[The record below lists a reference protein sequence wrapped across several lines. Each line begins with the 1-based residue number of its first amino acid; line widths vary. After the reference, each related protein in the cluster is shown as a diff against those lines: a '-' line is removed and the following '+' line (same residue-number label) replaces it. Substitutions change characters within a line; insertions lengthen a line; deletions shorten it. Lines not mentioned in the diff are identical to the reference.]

1 MDQYNEAMDKIGE
14 AIIGWADATG
24 KWTAD
29 REVSVHVSPPSGMFC
44 VYTMMECVLCA
55 ISSEEIN
62 VFVRG
67 DVVEIEVSSV
77 KLME

>member
-29 REVSVHVSPPSGMFC
+29 REVSVHVSVG
-44 VYTMMECVLCA
+44 YVLCLHDDG
-55 ISSEEIN
+55 
-62 VFVRG
+62 VC
-67 DVVEIEVSSV
+67 SV
-77 KLME
+77 CYLE